1 MEKSSLTLIHRPY
14 VCDLCGKRFA
24 QHGNIRAHKIVHTGE
39 KPFTCRLDDCG
50 KKFSQLGNLKSH
62 QNKFHVETI
71 RRLKQRFESYTEG
84 DLVAEWEKE
93 MWEYFG
99 GLYKNCN
106 KGIKGRGKDRRIS
119 LVRDSSSL
127 SSNSN
132 TSSQQSDSS
141 FLPSSSNTSCHQSD
155 CSVSPTCVSGMANL
169 NTIPRQSLPLPHH
182 IMLA

>member
-1 MEKSSLTLIHRPY
+1 MNRPY

-71 RRLKQRFESYTEG
+71 RRLKQRFESFSEG

-93 MWEYFG
+93 MWEYFS

-119 LVRDSSSL
+119 LVRDLSSL
-127 SSNSN
+127 SSGSSA
-132 TSSQQSDSS
+132 TTTSQQSDSTYS
-141 FLPSSSNTSCHQSD
+141 LPSTSDSSSRQSD
-155 CSVSPTCVSGMANL
+155 CSVSPTCMVGIANL
-169 NTIPRQSLPLPHH
+169 DTISREQLPLPHNN
-182 IMLA
+182 III